1 MPVVEVGD
9 VPNYLILKQVIVTL
23 AVVRKHTVGAQAIRR
38 VMPVLKRHVE
48 LSVMVEHVLRGTHA
62 LEHGGLE
69 VLVAGRLLG
78 DGARRCVSS
87 CVLRRLHEDD
97 GRGGLGKGLVRE
109 VPLAMV
115 RRHNDRGL
123 VIDPKLLELPQVL
136 GEDVERTERLVLKAR
151 AILVEVAL
159 RVHRVGRMS
168 PHKVN
173 EAK

>member
-1 MPVVEVGD
+1 
-9 VPNYLILKQVIVTL
+9 
-23 AVVRKHTVGAQAIRR
+23 
-38 VMPVLKRHVE
+38 
-48 LSVMVEHVLRGTHA
+48 
-62 LEHGGLE
+62 
-69 VLVAGRLLG
+69 
-78 DGARRCVSS
+78 
-87 CVLRRLHEDD
+87 
-97 GRGGLGKGLVRE
+97 
-109 VPLAMV
+109 MV